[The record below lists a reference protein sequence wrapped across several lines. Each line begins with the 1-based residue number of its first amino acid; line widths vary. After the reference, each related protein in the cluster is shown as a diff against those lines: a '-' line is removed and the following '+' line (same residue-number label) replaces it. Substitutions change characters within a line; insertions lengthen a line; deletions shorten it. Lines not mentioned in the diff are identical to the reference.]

1 LVKRGERIVKE
12 EKLKHKKATQENEK
26 KPTNKWKIA
35 FIVLLG
41 IVVGLLA
48 FFFFRATQQREAIQ
62 YDTQPIVQREG
73 EPVLSINSDKKQMN
87 SLIDFYLR
95 NYQKDSDVE
104 YHFQLENQAML
115 TGDFK
120 VLGAPITFYLYF
132 DPYVTDDGN
141 VQLKADSLSVGTL
154 DLPVKQVMKM
164 IEKSFKFPKWI
175 EFDPDEKTVL
185 VRLDQFRMENGLF
198 IKAEKINLVDDDI
211 QVSLYL
217 PQDKEK

>member
-1 LVKRGERIVKE
+1 MKE
-12 EKLKHKKATQENEK
+12 NKQKHKKSETDIK
-26 KPTNKWKIA
+26 KIVVNKWKIA
-35 FIVLLG
+35 FLIMLG
-41 IVVGLLA
+41 IILGLVG
-48 FFFFRATQQREAIQ
+48 FFFFRATQQREVIQ

-73 EPVLSINSDKKQMN
+73 EPVLSINSDKKQIN
-87 SLIDFYLR
+87 SLIDFYLQ

-141 VQLKADSLSVGTL
+141 VQLKADSLSIGTL
-154 DLPVKQVMKM
+154 DLPVGQVMKM

-175 EFDPDEKTVL
+175 EFDPDEEMVL

>member
-1 LVKRGERIVKE
+1 MVKE
-12 EKLKHKKATQENEK
+12 EKRKHRKSTEENERK
-26 KPTNKWKIA
+26 AVNKWKVS
-35 FIVLLG
+35 FIILLG
-41 IVVGLLA
+41 IILGLAA
-48 FFFFRATQQREAIQ
+48 FFFFRVTQQREVIQ

-73 EPVLSINSDKKQMN
+73 EPVLSINSNKEQIN
-87 SLIDFYLR
+87 SLMDFYLQ
-95 NYQKDSDVE
+95 NYQADSDVE

-115 TGDFK
+115 TGDFE

-132 DPYVTDDGN
+132 DPYVTDNGN
-141 VQLKADSLSVGTL
+141 VQLKADSLSIGTL
-154 DLPVKQVMKM
+154 DLPVGQVMKM

-175 EFDPDEKTVL
+175 EFDPDEETVL
-185 VRLDQFRMENGLF
+185 LRLDQFRMENGLF

>member
-1 LVKRGERIVKE
+1 MK
-12 EKLKHKKATQENEK
+12 
-26 KPTNKWKIA
+26 NKWKVA
-35 FIVLLG
+35 FLALLG
-41 IVVGLLA
+41 IIVGLVG
-48 FFFFRATQQREAIQ
+48 FFFLRATQQREVIQ

-73 EPVLSINSDKKQMN
+73 EPVLSINSDKEQIN
-87 SLIDFYLR
+87 ALIDFYLQ

-141 VQLKADSLSVGTL
+141 VQLQADSLSIGTL

-175 EFDPDEKTVL
+175 EFNPDEETVL

-198 IKAEKINLVDDDI
+198 VKAEKINLVDDDI

>member
-1 LVKRGERIVKE
+1 MVNRGERNVKE
-12 EKLKHKKATQENEK
+12 NKQKHKKSETDIK
-26 KPTNKWKIA
+26 KIVVNKWKIA
-35 FIVLLG
+35 FLIMLG
-41 IVVGLLA
+41 IILGLVG
-48 FFFFRATQQREAIQ
+48 FFFFRATQQREVIQ

-73 EPVLSINSDKKQMN
+73 EPVLSINSDKKQIN
-87 SLIDFYLR
+87 SLIDFYLQ

-141 VQLKADSLSVGTL
+141 VQLKADSLSIGTL
-154 DLPVKQVMKM
+154 DLPVGQVMKM

-175 EFDPDEKTVL
+175 EFDPDEEMVL

>member
-1 LVKRGERIVKE
+1 MKE
-12 EKLKHKKATQENEK
+12 QKQKHKKTATEESTTEK
-26 KPTNKWKIA
+26 PAVNKWKVA
-35 FIVLLG
+35 FLVLLG
-41 IVVGLLA
+41 VILGLCA
-48 FFFFRATQQREAIQ
+48 FFFFRATQQREVIQ

-73 EPVLSINSDKKQMN
+73 EPVLSINSNKEQIN
-87 SLIDFYLR
+87 SLMDFYLQ

-115 TGDFK
+115 TGDFE

-141 VQLKADSLSVGTL
+141 VQLQADSLSIGTL
-154 DLPVKQVMKM
+154 DLPVGQVMRM
-164 IEKSFKFPKWI
+164 IERSFKFPEWI
-175 EFDPDEKTVL
+175 EFDPDEETVL

>member
-1 LVKRGERIVKE
+1 MKE
-12 EKLKHKKATQENEK
+12 QKQKHKKTATEK
-26 KPTNKWKIA
+26 PAVNKWKVA
-35 FIVLLG
+35 FLVLLG
-41 IVVGLLA
+41 VILGLCA
-48 FFFFRATQQREAIQ
+48 FFFFRATQQREVIQ

-73 EPVLSINSDKKQMN
+73 EPVLSINSNKEQIN
-87 SLIDFYLR
+87 SLMDFYLQ

-104 YHFQLENQAML
+104 YHFQLENQALL

-141 VQLKADSLSVGTL
+141 VELQADSLSIGTL
-154 DLPVKQVMKM
+154 DLPVAQVMKM
-164 IEKSFKFPKWI
+164 IEKSFKFPQWI
-175 EFDPDEKTVL
+175 EFDPEEERVL

>member
-1 LVKRGERIVKE
+1 MADRGERIVKE
-12 EKLKHKKATQENEK
+12 QKQKHKKTEK
-26 KPTNKWKIA
+26 EKSFAVKNKWKVA
-35 FIVLLG
+35 FLALLG
-41 IVVGLLA
+41 IIVGLVG
-48 FFFFRATQQREAIQ
+48 FFFLRATQQREVIQ

-73 EPVLSINSDKKQMN
+73 EPVLSINSDKEQIN
-87 SLIDFYLR
+87 ALIDFYLQ

-141 VQLKADSLSVGTL
+141 VQLQADSLSIGTL

-175 EFDPDEKTVL
+175 EFNPDEETVL

-198 IKAEKINLVDDDI
+198 VKAEKINLVDDDI